1 MDTFDAT
8 LYFPLG
14 YAAPPE
20 RGSSV
25 PFQVIPR
32 ELAFF
37 DLFERLSDG
46 VVRGAVDLAA
56 MLSNLSDAGRYS
68 AQLRELEH
76 AGDEVTHQIMNL
88 VSTTFVA
95 PFDRKDIYA
104 LASSLDDVLD
114 AEEGLADMLDLLQI
128 AEPLPQFRQQVD
140 VLGRATRGVALAVRD
155 LRTYTGVERA
165 CAEVRRAERE
175 GDWVYRRGVAAL
187 YSGDYRAMDVLMWKD
202 LLHQGE
208 AAIDHCEDIANTI
221 ESVALKHA

>member
-1 MDTFDAT
+1 
-8 LYFPLG
+8 
-14 YAAPPE
+14 
-20 RGSSV
+20 V

-37 DLFERLSDG
+37 DLFERQSDL

-56 MLSNLSDAGRYS
+56 MLADLSHAAHYATR
-68 AQLRELEH
+68 LRELEH
-76 AGDEVTHQIMNL
+76 DGDEVTHQIMNL

-95 PFDRKDIYA
+95 PFDRQDIYA

-114 AEEGLADMLDLLQI
+114 AEEGLADMLELLRI
-128 AEPLPQFRQQVD
+128 SEPFPQFRQQVD
-140 VLGRATRGVALAVRD
+140 VLGRATTGVGIAVTD
-155 LRTYTGVERA
+155 LRSYTGVEEA

-187 YSGDYRAMDVLMWKD
+187 YSGDYRAMEVLMWKD
-202 LLHQGE
+202 LLHQAE
-208 AAIDHCEDIANTI
+208 TAIDHCEDIANTI